1 MKIKDLYLENFTAF
15 DQAKFEFCDGIN
27 VLIGANGTGKTHAM
41 KIMYE
46 IISNALKEKYKE
58 QKKLLR
64 IELEDRILQL
74 FKIQKNNKL
83 LRNNYENYIL
93 PFYGEDKEIN
103 DTREC
108 YIDFIEAN
116 ELANYFAQSLK
127 FKNKNVLKKANVKIN
142 IHNNKINNNIY
153 FPTTEMLSIYDH
165 FFATYE
171 KREIPYNKTHYDLA
185 LALNAAILRKTHEDY
200 KAIEPIIKN
209 IQEIVTGSKDQQ
221 EDLVILENDHFYFNL
236 HGKKLDVNVIADG
249 YRKLGTLYYLLR
261 NGSLTTNSILF
272 WDEPEASLNPIL
284 IRKTADIIRQLGLAG
299 IQVFVSTHDYL
310 LAHELSLLAEYP
322 TPPAPEK
329 PNIRFFALY
338 KDEPQAPTQI
348 EMADTLTK
356 IKHDDI
362 LAEFAAHDDYESNL
376 FYGA

>member
-1 MKIKDLYLENFTAF
+1 MKIKYLYLENFTAF
-15 DQAKFEFCDGIN
+15 DKAKFEFCDGIN

-41 KIMYE
+41 MAMYTVAPLLYFFPNLWTEIFNVTNIKYLIRNYNEKNILHNKENTSIDNKTTSSETIQDISKKILVGKVDDILYE
-46 IISNALKEKYKE
+46 
-58 QKKLLR
+58 KKSGKVLT
-64 IELEDRILQL
+64 
-74 FKIQKNNKL
+74 KI
-83 LRNNYENYIL
+83 
-93 PFYGEDKEIN
+93 EIN
-103 DTREC
+103 TIYRE
-108 YIDFIEAN
+108 DAP
-116 ELANYFAQSLK
+116 YFQVYL
-127 FKNKNVLKKANVKIN
+127 
-142 IHNNKINNNIY
+142 
-153 FPTTEMLSIYDH
+153 PTTEMLSIYDH

-171 KREIPYNKTHYDLA
+171 RQHIPYNRIHYDLA
-185 LALNAAILRKTHEDY
+185 LNLNEAILRESHEDY

-209 IQEIVTGSKDQQ
+209 IQEIVTGSKDQE
-221 EDLVILENDHFYFNL
+221 EDLVILENNHFYFNL
-236 HGKKLDVNVIADG
+236 HGKKLDVNLVADG

-338 KDEPQAPTQI
+338 KDEPLAPTQI
-348 EMADTLTK
+348 ETGDTLSE
-356 IKHDDI
+356 IQHDDI
-362 LAEFAAHDDYESNL
+362 LNEFAAHNDHEANL
-376 FYGA
+376 FNGV

>member
-41 KIMYE
+41 KVMYALILKSHANSSSPIMNGIFQIRNWGDLVRNNHEYVKVDLSNKNKYIFYNTVSGEKIAEIEINRENYE
-46 IISNALKEKYKE
+46 
-58 QKKLLR
+58 
-64 IELEDRILQL
+64 
-74 FKIQKNNKL
+74 KIQ
-83 LRNNYENYIL
+83 
-93 PFYGEDKEIN
+93 P
-103 DTREC
+103 
-108 YIDFIEAN
+108 
-116 ELANYFAQSLK
+116 
-127 FKNKNVLKKANVKIN
+127 
-142 IHNNKINNNIY
+142 IY
-153 FPTTEMLSIYDH
+153 FPTTEMLSIYDN

-171 KREIPYNKTHYDLA
+171 RQHIPYNRTHYDLA
-185 LALNAAILRKTHEDY
+185 LNLNEAILRETHADY

-221 EDLVILENDHFYFNL
+221 EDLVILENDHFYFNI

-338 KDEPQAPTQI
+338 KDEPQAATQI
-348 EMADTLTK
+348 ETGDTLSE
-356 IKHDDI
+356 IQHDDI

>member
-1 MKIKDLYLENFTAF
+1 MKIKDLYIENFTAF

-41 KIMYE
+41 KVMYGAVLGLHFQE
-46 IISNALKEKYKE
+46 IFIVENIKYLIRNNENIDYPLSITNKVDDSSNQFRYISIGLCNKESNEPRTKINTTIENYKE
-58 QKKLLR
+58 
-64 IELEDRILQL
+64 
-74 FKIQKNNKL
+74 
-83 LRNNYENYIL
+83 IL
-93 PFYGEDKEIN
+93 P
-103 DTREC
+103 
-108 YIDFIEAN
+108 
-116 ELANYFAQSLK
+116 
-127 FKNKNVLKKANVKIN
+127 V
-142 IHNNKINNNIY
+142 Y
-153 FPTTEMLSIYDH
+153 FPTTEMLSIYDN

-171 KREIPYNKTHYDLA
+171 RQHIPYNRTHYDLV
-185 LALNAAILRKTHEDY
+185 LNLNEAILRKTHDDY

-209 IQEIVTGSKDQQ
+209 IQEIVTGYKDQQ
-221 EDLVILENDHFYFNL
+221 EDLVILENDHFYFNI
-236 HGKKLDVNVIADG
+236 HGNKLDVNLVADG

-284 IRKTADIIRQLGLAG
+284 IRKTADIIRQLALAG
-299 IQVFVSTHDYL
+299 IQIFVSTHDYL

-348 EMADTLTK
+348 ETGDTLSE
-356 IKHDDI
+356 IQHDDI
-362 LAEFAAHDDYESNL
+362 LNEFIAHDSYEASL
-376 FYGA
+376 FNGV